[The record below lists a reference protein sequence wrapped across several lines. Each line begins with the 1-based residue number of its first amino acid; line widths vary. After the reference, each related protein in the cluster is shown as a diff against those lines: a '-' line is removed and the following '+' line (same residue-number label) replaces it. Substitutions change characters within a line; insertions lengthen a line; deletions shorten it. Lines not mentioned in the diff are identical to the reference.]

1 MLALEMVYVVTWIP
15 LNTLRKG
22 TAFLGCGAPLY
33 ILKVRLFNSRS
44 VHCSAGWVPEEK
56 VPGEK
61 GTTMSER
68 IPKQPLNDPEYTV
81 PEYSVL
87 LPSEEAK
94 NSTAES
100 NTASNNVAPSSAVDT
115 NTAENNAPG
124 DSTPEHAT
132 TDYREATAGY
142 NATASEHAGWVRP
155 KALRSA
161 KRCTTAIIILSL
173 FSTIQLFLLYGKPIA
188 GLETLPDLVVRM
200 LVYPLI
206 FVLIQIFL
214 FWMTWKGHRWAHIL
228 TLMYSAYEVLS
239 RMFWFARDFLV
250 DSRFLTLLMDEL
262 QSSDSADFAVAL
274 LIRTAIGVFV
284 TILYIQN
291 IALLT
296 RPSVWAYTT
305 AGSTSHSQV
314 VGQNP
319 SEPDANSNEGGN
331 RLN

>member
-1 MLALEMVYVVTWIP
+1 
-15 LNTLRKG
+15 
-22 TAFLGCGAPLY
+22 
-33 ILKVRLFNSRS
+33 
-44 VHCSAGWVPEEK
+44 
-56 VPGEK
+56 
-61 GTTMSER
+61 MSER
-68 IPKQPLNDPEYTV
+68 TPKQPLNDPEYTV

-87 LPSEEAK
+87 LPSNEPE

-115 NTAENNAPG
+115 NTGENNTPG

-142 NATASEHAGWVRP
+142 ATASEHAGWVRP

-161 KRCTTAIIILSL
+161 KRCTAAIIILSL
-173 FSTIQLFLLYGKPIA
+173 FTTIQLFLLYGKPIA
-188 GLETLPDLVVRM
+188 GVETLPDLVLRM
-200 LVYPLI
+200 LGYPLI

-239 RMFWFARDFLV
+239 RMFVYVEDFLV
-250 DSRFLTLLMDEL
+250 DSRYITLLMDEL
-262 QSSDSADFAVAL
+262 QSSDSADFAVAF
-274 LIRTAIGVFV
+274 LIRTAIGVFITV
-284 TILYIQN
+284 LYVRN
-291 IALLT
+291 IVLLT
-296 RPSVWAYTT
+296 RPSAWAYTAT
-305 AGSTSHSQV
+305 GSSAPNNQV

>member
-1 MLALEMVYVVTWIP
+1 
-15 LNTLRKG
+15 
-22 TAFLGCGAPLY
+22 
-33 ILKVRLFNSRS
+33 
-44 VHCSAGWVPEEK
+44 
-56 VPGEK
+56 
-61 GTTMSER
+61 MSER
-68 IPKQPLNDPEYTV
+68 TPKQPLNDPEYTV

-87 LPSEEAK
+87 LPSDEAK
-94 NSTAES
+94 NSTAEGDS
-100 NTASNNVAPSSAVDT
+100 APNNTASANAALGGAVD
-115 NTAENNAPG
+115 NNAAEDNAPG

-132 TDYREATAGY
+132 TGYRDATAGY
-142 NATASEHAGWVRP
+142 ATASEHAGRVRP

-200 LVYPLI
+200 LGYPLV

-228 TLMYSAYEVLS
+228 ILMYSAYEVLS
-239 RMFWFARDFLV
+239 RMFWFAQDFLMG
-250 DSRFLTLLMDEL
+250 SRHLTLLMDEL

-274 LIRTAIGVFV
+274 LIRTAIGVFI

>member
-1 MLALEMVYVVTWIP
+1 
-15 LNTLRKG
+15 
-22 TAFLGCGAPLY
+22 
-33 ILKVRLFNSRS
+33 
-44 VHCSAGWVPEEK
+44 
-56 VPGEK
+56 
-61 GTTMSER
+61 MSER

-142 NATASEHAGWVRP
+142 NATASEHAGRVRP
-155 KALRSA
+155 KALHSA
-161 KRCTTAIIILSL
+161 KWCTAAIIILSL
-173 FSTIQLFLLYGKPIA
+173 FSTIQFFLLYGKPIA
-188 GLETLPDLVVRM
+188 GVVTLPELIVRM
-200 LVYPLI
+200 LGYPLI

-262 QSSDSADFAVAL
+262 QSSDSADFAVAF
-274 LIRTAIGVFV
+274 LIRTAIGVFITV
-284 TILYIQN
+284 LYIRN
-291 IALLT
+291 IVLLT
-296 RPSVWAYTT
+296 RPSVWAYTAT
-305 AGSTSHSQV
+305 GSTSHSQG